1 MIRVFFRNLTLL
13 LCLTAP
19 QGLLGQHTCLLPPF
33 LQPGDTVAVLTPSY
47 ASAQEGFP
55 KTVDVLRA
63 WGYECLLGRHTGSLH
78 AGAYAGTADQRAD
91 DLMKA
96 LANPSVKAII
106 CQRGGYG
113 TIQLIGRVPLKAF
126 SDHPKWLV
134 GYSDITTLHSMSV
147 CAGVVSVHGPIG
159 YDLAATEGQSE
170 DCLLLRDLLSGKVP
184 EYRIPHHRNNIPGR
198 GKGRLVGGN
207 LSTFAVLA
215 ASGADF
221 TDTEEDLILFIEEVE
236 ENYHAIDRYF
246 QMLLLRGVLDH
257 TKGVILGSFTD
268 CKRDLAYDSVE
279 HMLSTYL
286 LGRGIPVCCGF
297 PAGHGGRN
305 APLLMGA
312 EVTLDVHGTGSVLQF
327 NL

>member
-170 DCLLLRDLLSGKVP
+170 DCLLLRDLLSGQVP

-236 ENYHAIDRYF
+236 ENYHAIDRFF

-268 CKRDLAYDSVE
+268 CKRDLTYDSVE